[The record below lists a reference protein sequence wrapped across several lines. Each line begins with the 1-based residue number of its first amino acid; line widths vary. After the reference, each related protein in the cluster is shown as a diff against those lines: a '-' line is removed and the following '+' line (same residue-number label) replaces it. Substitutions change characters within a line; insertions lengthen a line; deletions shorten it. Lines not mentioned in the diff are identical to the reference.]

1 MSKSLIHLTSHVL
14 LRQRLVIATLLGR
27 PLRIDAIRSDSDNPG
42 ITDYEAG
49 FLRLLEKL
57 TNGSS
62 VEISYTGT
70 SILYQPGSLTGGS
83 VTHSCSTSKSVGWYL
98 EHIIPLAP
106 FFKNPLQLTLHGI
119 TTDGTDVSV
128 DTLRTVTLPH
138 LSLFGIT
145 DGLELNITKRGSA
158 PLGGGTVS
166 FRCPTIRQLKPL
178 NFIDPGR
185 IKRIRGIA
193 HSVRVSPQLANR
205 MVEASRGLLNRYIPD
220 IYLYTDIY
228 RGEEAGK
235 SPGYAL
241 TLVAESTTG
250 ALHTAEAVSSPGT
263 TPEDVATRAS
273 CALLEEVAGR
283 GAVDSSHQWL
293 VLLLMALGSEDVSRC
308 RMGALTP
315 HSIQYIRDLKHMVG
329 LTFKMKQLQET
340 QEVLVS
346 CVGIGYTGQRKV
358 Q

>member
-1 MSKSLIHLTSHVL
+1 MLIHFQSHL
-14 LRQRLVIATLLGR
+14 FFRQRLVIATLLSK
-27 PLRIDAIRSDSDNPG
+27 PIRIDNIRSDDNNPG

-49 FLRLLEKL
+49 FLRLLEKI
-57 TNGSS
+57 TNGTN

-70 SILYQPGSLTGGS
+70 SILYQPGSLTGGAI
-83 VTHSCSTSKSVGWYL
+83 THTCSHSKSIGWYL
-98 EHIIPLAP
+98 EHVLVLAP
-106 FFKNPLQLTLHGI
+106 FLKHPLNLTLHGI
-119 TTDGTDVSV
+119 TTDGVDVSV

-138 LSLFGIT
+138 LSLFGIS

-158 PLGGGTVS
+158 PLGGGTVL
-166 FRCPTIRQLKPL
+166 FRCPTLRQIKSL
-178 NFIDPGR
+178 NFVDPGK

-250 ALHTAEAVSSPGT
+250 ALHAAEAVSMPGT

-273 CALLEEVAGR
+273 CALLEEVAR
-283 GAVDSSHQWL
+283 KGAVDSSHQGL
-293 VLLLMALGSEDVSRC
+293 VLLLMALGSEDVGRC

-315 HSIQYIRDLKHMVG
+315 HSIQYLRDLKHTMGVA
-329 LTFKMKQLQET
+329 FKIKQVDQSD
-340 QEVLVS
+340 EVLVS

-358 Q
+358 A